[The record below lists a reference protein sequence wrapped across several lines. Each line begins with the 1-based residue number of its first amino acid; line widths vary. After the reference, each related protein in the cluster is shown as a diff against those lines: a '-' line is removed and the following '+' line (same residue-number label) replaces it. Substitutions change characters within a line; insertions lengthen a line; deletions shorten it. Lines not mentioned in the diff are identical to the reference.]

1 MVGYGLSE
9 EFKVNIGLRQGNDP
23 LLFIM
28 VVALISRKFSK
39 KDVLRKGMYAN
50 DLAMIADKKQELQE
64 VLEEWKGVFKKEGPI
79 MSREK
84 TEEMWV
90 LHQREDLNISLDDK
104 EFNQVDGFVKVGGMV
119 NEDEHSEVE
128 MRCRIQQGANA
139 WGKVEGVMLDRNIL
153 KKLKRKVLRACVTQ
167 ACLNLYL
174 VTVALTEQQQ
184 QLKVG
189 SGFVE

>member
-1 MVGYGLSE
+1 MFNE
-9 EFKVNIGLRQGNDP
+9 EG
-23 LLFIM
+23 
-28 VVALISRKFSK
+28 
-39 KDVLRKGMYAN
+39 
-50 DLAMIADKKQELQE
+50 
-64 VLEEWKGVFKKEGPI
+64 
-79 MSREK
+79 
-84 TEEMWV
+84 
-90 LHQREDLNISLDDK
+90 
-104 EFNQVDGFVKVGGMV
+104 
-119 NEDEHSEVE
+119 HSEVE

-139 WGKVEGVMLDRNIL
+139 RGKVEGVMLDRNIL